1 MAKQLDLLQLKVQ
14 TQLLHVTFLHNMAFL
29 KQNMPAIYRYYQDY
43 TPSNVQ
49 LAVDDN
55 GCINLAVNNAFLY
68 PDDPKVMSH
77 KQVDTFLQKPPS
89 LDFEVEPVEEEKSTY
104 QHEKIISGLFNKRK
118 EDLKGNSAYSLK
130 PGDQIN
136 FIAFVGSG
144 LGYHIEELIDR
155 YSVRS
160 LFIYEPEPDVFFAT
174 LHKIDL
180 AAWFET
186 CQRLGGELTLKI
198 GGTEEEFVNEIY
210 AYFKREG
217 FFNLVQMYLYRH
229 YMSDTTSGA
238 FKRINE
244 LAYRYKS
251 GWGFCED
258 EIIGIS
264 HTLTNISKNKA
275 DILLDD
281 VKQNKSYPVFV
292 IGNGPSLTE
301 NMQYIKQNQNNA
313 IIISSGTSLKPLLD
327 NGIIPD
333 LHVEQERPKYIYQW
347 VKKVGHE
354 ELLKQIPL
362 LCLNTVYPGIL
373 SLFKKPYV
381 VMKTGDAGTT
391 FINDYVSEK
400 YHELFFCNPTVTNAS
415 TASAIAMGFTKL
427 YLFGL
432 DYGFKSKEE
441 HHAKGSAYDDV
452 KTFQLQNE
460 LKVPD
465 NHGGEINTTRIF
477 DFSRGVLEMLLGA
490 NKQVSCTNVN
500 GGAKIE
506 HTYYAEQKN
515 LPKFVEINN
524 KKKLVEQYLN
534 ESFSDDYIISHD
546 LPSEFKAV
554 LPEFQAYISAI
565 CDSLND
571 VVNKNQLTEIFSLQ
585 YKFVNDFGS
594 DRSRKLFHKIFSGSL
609 NYLQA
614 SIMDNVSR
622 YREQAA
628 QEAYIEFCIN
638 EMKQHL
644 LFLLNDLSEHFDKDA
659 RA

>member
-1 MAKQLDLLQLKVQ
+1 MAIQLDPLQLKIQ
-14 TQLLHVTFLHNMAFL
+14 TQLLHATFLKNMAFL
-29 KQNMPAIYRYYQDY
+29 KQNLPAIYQFYQGY
-43 TPSNVQ
+43 TPNNIQ

-55 GCINLAVNNAFLY
+55 GFINLAVNNAFLY
-68 PDDPKVMSH
+68 PEDPKAMSLQ
-77 KQVDTFLQKPPS
+77 QVKTFLQNPPS
-89 LDFEVEPVEEEKSTY
+89 LDFEIEPVEDGKSTY
-104 QHEKIISGLFNKRK
+104 QHEKVISGLVHKRK
-118 EDLKGNSAYSLK
+118 EELNGHSAYSLK

-144 LGYHIEELIDR
+144 LGHHIEQLIEQ

-160 LFIYEPEPDVFFAT
+160 LFLYEPEPDVFFAT
-174 LHKIDL
+174 LHNIDL
-180 AAWFET
+180 GEWFAT

-244 LAYRYKS
+244 LAYRYKA

-275 DILLDD
+275 HILLND
-281 VKQNKSYPVFV
+281 VKNNKDHPVFI
-292 IGNGPSLTE
+292 IGNGPSLNDNLE
-301 NMQYIKQNQNNA
+301 YIKQNQNNA

-327 NGIIPD
+327 NGITPD

-347 VKKVGHE
+347 VKKIGHE
-354 ELLKQIPL
+354 ALLKQIPL

-373 SLFKKPYV
+373 SLFKQPYV
-381 VMKTGDAGTT
+381 VMKSGDAGTT
-391 FINDYVSEK
+391 FINEYVSDK
-400 YHELFFCNPTVTNAS
+400 YHQLFFCNPTVTNAS
-415 TASAIAMGFTKL
+415 TASAVAMGFKKL

-460 LKVPD
+460 LKVAD
-465 NHGGEINTTRIF
+465 NKGGYINTTRIF

-490 NKQVSCTNVN
+490 NKQVDCINISD
-500 GGAKIE
+500 GAKIE
-506 HTYYAEQKN
+506 HASYSDHLQ
-515 LPKFVEINN
+515 LPKLKEI
-524 KKKLVEQYLN
+524 KDKQKLVEQYLTN
-534 ESFSDDYIISHD
+534 SFNDNYVISHD
-546 LPSEFKAV
+546 LSAEFQNI
-554 LPEFQAYISAI
+554 LPDFQAYISAI
-565 CDSLND
+565 CDSFNE

-585 YKFVNDFGS
+585 YKFVNDFEG

-622 YREQAA
+622 YRDKAA
-628 QEAYIEFCIN
+628 QEAYISFCIH
-638 EMKQHL
+638 EMKSHL
-644 LFLLNDLSEHFDKDA
+644 LFLLSDLSEHFDKDA